1 MATVETFEE
10 DIQHFF
16 SVIRNFDPEVDVP
29 DGLIAR
35 EAKRLRLNT
44 SPPQKVMKAIM
55 FHHATPFDKNI
66 FFFPKKGSDAKLL
79 QSAVKTTKGWSGE
92 TLQLGF

>member
-1 MATVETFEE
+1 METFEE
-10 DIQHFF
+10 DIRHFF
-16 SVIRNFDPEVDVP
+16 SVIKNFDPQGEVH

-44 SPPQKVMKAIM
+44 SPPQKVIKAIM

-79 QSAVKTTKGWSGE
+79 QSAVKTAKGWSGE
-92 TLQLGF
+92 TLQSGF